1 MELVGVKRRRRRR
14 KLENRIVSINRI
26 LDEKAEE
33 ILQFPIEGEGEREG
47 VEKKGTNEIGARK
60 RRGIPERGS
69 LARSKSLYD
78 HLVPKS
84 TPRLAIARR

>member
-1 MELVGVKRRRRRR
+1 MRRR
-14 KLENRIVSINRI
+14 KLENENRVVSINRI

-33 ILQFPIEGEGEREG
+33 ILQFRERERERGG